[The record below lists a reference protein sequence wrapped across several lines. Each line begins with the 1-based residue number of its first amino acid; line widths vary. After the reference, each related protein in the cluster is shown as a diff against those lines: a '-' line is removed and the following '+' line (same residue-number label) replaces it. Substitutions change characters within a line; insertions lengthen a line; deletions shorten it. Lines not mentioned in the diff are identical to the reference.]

1 MNKSIY
7 NISEEYLSIVTELE
21 ESEGELTPELE
32 ERLSINRVDFIAKA
46 TAYVHIIRMTES
58 ENSFI
63 DLEIERLSALK
74 AGRSNKIER
83 LKNTLKNAVILFGED
98 GKSGNKKVDLVIA
111 KLWTTNRDSI
121 EISDEE
127 KFIADKNNI
136 KYCTAPIKSF
146 NYGEAIKLKTL
157 GFEHNIFID
166 IGNISISKT
175 LIKEDIE
182 KEIEVN
188 GAGLITKTSLTI
200 K

>member
-7 NISEEYLSIVTELE
+7 DISEEYLNIVAELE

-32 ERLSINRVDFIAKA
+32 ERLAINKEDFIAKA

-58 ENSFI
+58 ETSFI
-63 DLEIERLSALK
+63 DTEIERLNDLK
-74 AGRSNKIER
+74 AGRLNKIER

-98 GKSGNKKVDLVIA
+98 GKSGNKKVDLLIA
-111 KLWTTNRDSI
+111 KLWTTNRQSV
-121 EISDEE
+121 EIADEE
-127 KFIADKNNI
+127 KFIANTNNI
-136 KYCTAPIKSF
+136 KYCTASI
-146 NYGEAIKLKTL
+146 KTL
-157 GFEHNIFID
+157 PYEEARQVQTLASQYGINID
-166 IGNISISKT
+166 IGNINISKT

-188 GAGLITKTSLTI
+188 GASLITKASLTI